1 MHGLERGAVY
11 RPHKNRHYARR
22 IIAGIEAG
30 GKPVLA
36 TGKVGTRALLPLTSE
51 KLTFVSTSVQP
62 NSQNVQLRGLI
73 VHFTKIRMSS
83 NILTHQNCTYHPHEL
98 YN

>member
-1 MHGLERGAVY
+1 MIKMHGLERGAVY

-36 TGKVGTRALLPLTSE
+36 TGKVEPGPYSL
-51 KLTFVSTSVQP
+51 
-62 NSQNVQLRGLI
+62 
-73 VHFTKIRMSS
+73 
-83 NILTHQNCTYHPHEL
+83 
-98 YN
+98 